1 MSDDQDALLLQV
13 SADVRGLEKQMAR
26 AIAVVDGG
34 GRNME
39 KRAKDTAERMER
51 SFSSIKLEN
60 KLDVAR
66 ARGDKEHIAEL
77 QKELELERQIAR
89 AKAAGMGQGDAESFA
104 KSHVAA
110 LESAK
115 RASKQGSLGEALE
128 GTFDRSRLA
137 VLEEGGARLPIF
149 GKSLEALGPAG
160 LVAAG
165 GLLAA
170 AEAAEKVK
178 EATEEIGAL
187 KVRADRLGLPV
198 GALQEL
204 EYAAKESHVPVEALD
219 ESLQNL
225 SGTLGKLQSG
235 VGGAKTQKLAGFLGF
250 TPAELAQYHDA
261 ADFLP
266 ALAEKIRALPNLAE
280 QVMAAQRFGVEPL
293 LPLLLKGKDAV
304 AELTNEYR
312 RAGVEVGDEFAT
324 KVEEGNQALERAHDL
339 AHDKL
344 RNSLAQLQP
353 IIVAIGTAWDTAAGG
368 VLDFINAASRVP
380 GAMAQAV
387 KGGQAPKATIGQ
399 KVEGAVVGA
408 FVSTLPLPLQALVAA
423 AASPAEPTSGK
434 PGRNGKAAPSQAQID
449 AQIKATGQLADLQA
463 ELLDHAT
470 HRREVEKKIAEIE
483 QEQGHALDGAIKKK
497 FLDAA
502 SAQDAKPGRHKADEA
517 AHKAEEAADR
527 IDGLAADLITKTSKS
542 HELEDAL
549 SKYAATHGGAM
560 PANVDALRAAAAA
573 KDAEPERQRS
583 KRAQDEVDQ
592 ADEALARATLE
603 GAQYARDKSDAI
615 HQAAEFEMAELGRQA
630 ARQRDQ
636 LSEATKG
643 TNPQLDAFGAMQ
655 VAAAQGAAQLQQ
667 EANVQAK
674 ERQALADR
682 QYEQDQQLARSG
694 EQLVQSQLGLAL
706 TAAERK
712 RLSEN
717 LLALQQQAER
727 DALEHELSTTPGVDP
742 TGAYAQ
748 HRRADLQATQ
758 AAQNTA
764 LGRQNQGPVAAFG
777 QQLQQDVDQPGQKLA
792 VQALQQMNQ
801 GLEEGLENWKNMGQ
815 AAKGALK
822 SILGDL
828 IKLSLEKAEL
838 GASGALGGL
847 MGSAGNGIGS
857 LFSGLWGGAHAAGGS
872 IGSGKVGLVGEKG
885 PELAVGGSAGTEIV
899 PADVTGALLG
909 SMGGLMSGGAAGGRS
924 SQSLHVEEHYH
935 LAGAVSER
943 DVMGMIVRGRADTLN
958 QAAGM
963 FKTGFGAQLSRFSAL
978 EN

>member
-1 MSDDQDALLLQV
+1 M
-13 SADVRGLEKQMAR
+13 
-26 AIAVVDGG
+26 
-34 GRNME
+34 
-39 KRAKDTAERMER
+39 
-51 SFSSIKLEN
+51 
-60 KLDVAR
+60 
-66 ARGDKEHIAEL
+66 
-77 QKELELERQIAR
+77 
-89 AKAAGMGQGDAESFA
+89 
-104 KSHVAA
+104 
-110 LESAK
+110 
-115 RASKQGSLGEALE
+115 LGAN
-128 GTFDRSRLA
+128 
-137 VLEEGGARLPIF
+137 
-149 GKSLEALGPAG
+149 
-160 LVAAG
+160 
-165 GLLAA
+165 
-170 AEAAEKVK
+170 
-178 EATEEIGAL
+178 
-187 KVRADRLGLPV
+187 ADRQRRPWDLN
-198 GALQEL
+198 
-204 EYAAKESHVPVEALD
+204 EA
-219 ESLQNL
+219 LQNL

-235 VGGAKTQKLAGFLGF
+235 VGAAKTQKLAGFLGF

-304 AELTNEYR
+304 AALTDEYR
-312 RAGVEVGDEFAT
+312 RAGVEVSDSFAG

-353 IIVAIGTAWDTAAGG
+353 IIVSLGTAWDTAAGKALDALSKMANFAAQVKNQAG
-368 VLDFINAASRVP
+368 VFANTGGTAKPGDRALGLEAKGAAGLAGMIGIP
-380 GAMAQAV
+380 GFGGLFGGSKIKLPDSWTRAA
-387 KGGQAPKATIGQ
+387 GQAADMLTSPVATPEPPKRTG
-399 KVEGAVVGA
+399 GG
-408 FVSTLPLPLQALVAA
+408 
-423 AASPAEPTSGK
+423 
-434 PGRNGKAAPSQAQID
+434 GKAAPSQAQID

-483 QEQGHALDGAIKKK
+483 QEQGHALDAQTKKK
-497 FLDAA
+497 LLDAA
-502 SAQDAKPGRHKADEA
+502 AAQDAKPGQHKAEAA

-527 IDGLAADLITKTSKS
+527 IDSIAADLITRTSKS
-542 HELEDAL
+542 NEVEDAL

-560 PANVDALRAAAAA
+560 PANADALRAAAAA

-603 GAQYARDKSDAI
+603 GAHYARDKSDAI
-615 HQAAEFEMAELGRQA
+615 HQSAEFEMEQLGRQA

-636 LSEATKG
+636 LHEATQG
-643 TNPQLDAFGAMQ
+643 SNPQLDAFGAMQ
-655 VAAAQGAAQLQQ
+655 VAAAQGAAQLQE
-667 EANVQAK
+667 EANIRAK

-682 QYEQDQQLARSG
+682 QYEQDQQLVRSG
-694 EQLVQSQLGLAL
+694 ESLLQSQVALAL

-717 LLALQQQAER
+717 LLKLQQQAER
-727 DALEHELSTTPGVDP
+727 DALEHELTTTPGIDP
-742 TGAYAQ
+742 EGAYAGR
-748 HRRADLQATQ
+748 RRADMQATQ

-822 SILGDL
+822 AILGDL

-838 GASGALGGL
+838 GAGSALGGAFS
-847 MGSAGNGIGS
+847 SAGGGISG
-857 LFSGLWGGAHAAGGS
+857 LFSSLWGGAHAGGGT
-872 IGSGKVGLVGEKG
+872 IPAGKVGLTGEKG
-885 PELAVGGSAGTEIV
+885 PELEVGGSAGTEVV
-899 PADVTGALLG
+899 PADVTSALMG
-909 SMGGLMSGGAAGGRS
+909 SMGGLMNGGGAGGRS

-935 LAGAVSER
+935 LQGTVSER
-943 DVMGMIVRGRADTLN
+943 DVMGMIAQGRAQTLN

-963 FKTGFGAQLSRFSAL
+963 FKSGFGSQLARFSSL